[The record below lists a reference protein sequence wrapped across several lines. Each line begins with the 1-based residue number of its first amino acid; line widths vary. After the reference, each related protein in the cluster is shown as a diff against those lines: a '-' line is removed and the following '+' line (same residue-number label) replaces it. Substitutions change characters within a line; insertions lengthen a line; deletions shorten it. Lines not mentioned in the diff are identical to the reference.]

1 MTIFIFIML
10 ALSAAVWFFLNEAP
24 RFLAV
29 FMPANIM
36 RKSVFAA
43 LALATFVLCLGIAH
57 FAGAESAVLTPA
69 AGLNRHFAL
78 IAILS
83 SITVLAVML
92 FSGLKASFVLALLG
106 AMAVKCKLNIPVLLA
121 SPLAAFLLSALLTL
135 LFKKLFEKSKMHFIK
150 FSFYIRFALIAVIL
164 SSCAVLGAN
173 WGFFLLNSAGMLLPQ
188 VNSILLIPVC
198 AVVLAVCVVP
208 LFFLSYK
215 ASLPYEELPVYSML
229 ASGLAVALSA
239 AFVTNPVSIAL
250 NVSVSVFASGL
261 VSGRAPLFAEQ
272 FAKDLLAT
280 VLAPCIS
287 FLLCFLLLLV
297 EGDGAAVDGFD
308 YLLLLIAFVALICAC
323 FGMYLRAHRKQ
334 KEVTRK
340 IVESQRQQIYENKR
354 ALNDME
360 LKVILSENQALRENL
375 AQKRNEVMNIALSIC
390 EQKEYLSNLQV
401 IAQELKKTDEG
412 KRRDE
417 LISELD
423 MSIKQRLSYE
433 RDVDTSYFYARA
445 ESLHEDFNAKL
456 AESFPELTPQER
468 RLATL
473 LRLGF
478 SSKYIATL
486 MNITPKSVEISRYR
500 LRQKLKLDKGDNLVN
515 YIQSI

>member
-1 MTIFIFIML
+1 MTVFLFIML

-24 RFLAV
+24 RLLAV

-36 RKSVFAA
+36 RRSVFTA
-43 LALATFVLCLGIAH
+43 LALTLFVLALGAAH
-57 FAGAESAVLTPA
+57 FAGAESAALSPNPE
-69 AGLNRHFAL
+69 LNRHFGL
-78 IAILS
+78 IAVLS

-92 FSGLKASFVLALLG
+92 LSGFKASFVLALLG
-106 AMAVKCKLNIPVLLA
+106 AMAVKCRLDLPVLLA
-121 SPLAAFLLSALLTL
+121 SPFASFTLSAAFTL
-135 LFKKLFEKSKMHFIK
+135 LFRSLFEKSSMHFIK
-150 FSFYIRFALIAVIL
+150 FAYYIRFAIIAVIL
-164 SSCAVLGAN
+164 LNCAALGAN
-173 WGFFLLNSAGMLLPQ
+173 WGLFLFNSAGVLVPQ
-188 VNSILLIPVC
+188 VNSALLVPIC
-198 AVVLAVCVVP
+198 AAVLALCVIP
-208 LFFLSYK
+208 LFFLSSK
-215 ASLPYEELPVYSML
+215 ASLPYEELPVSSML
-229 ASGLAVALSA
+229 ASGLAVALSS
-239 AFVTNPVSIAL
+239 AFVTVPVSIGL
-250 NVSVSVFASGL
+250 NVSAAIFASGL
-261 VSGRAPLFAEQ
+261 VSKRASLYAEQ
-272 FAKDLLAT
+272 FSKDLLAA
-280 VLAPCIS
+280 VLAPCLS

-297 EGDGAAVDGFD
+297 KGDNEAVDGFD

-323 FGMYLRAHRKQ
+323 FGMYLRTHRKQ
-334 KEVTRK
+334 KEVTQK
-340 IVESQRQQIYENKR
+340 IMDSQRQQIYENKR

-360 LKVILSENQALRENL
+360 LKVILSENQALRESL
-375 AQKRNEVMNIALSIC
+375 EQKKNEVMNIALSIC
-390 EQKEYLSNLQV
+390 EQKEYLSSLQA
-401 IAQELKKTDEG
+401 IAQQLKQTDEG

-423 MSIKQRLSYE
+423 LSIKQRLSYE

-500 LRQKLKLDKGDNLVN
+500 LRQKLRLDKGANLVN